1 MGCWHGYLS
10 GARCRLAYGPA
21 DATATHCLL
30 LQCSVKS
37 RLVLP
42 FWYRLTLVVL
52 EKGPLNGCVCVCVN
66 TRLGVRLRFRKWTTV
81 NGSREQFYPYLE
93 TCLNTNK
100 HVIRTVNVRCTGD
113 NLVLNMPTHQSSTEG
128 DKVASRA
135 TDYNKDTQSCTG
147 AGDEHPWWAVD
158 LSAKYDVRHVSITA
172 SSAAST
178 HRIELAVGLFIVSS
192 PTFAVV
198 TLGHGP
204 GHFIFR

>member
-1 MGCWHGYLS
+1 M
-10 GARCRLAYGPA
+10 
-21 DATATHCLL
+21 
-30 LQCSVKS
+30 
-37 RLVLP
+37 
-42 FWYRLTLVVL
+42 
-52 EKGPLNGCVCVCVN
+52 CVCVN

-81 NGSREQFYPYLE
+81 NGSREQFDPYLD

-100 HVIRTVNVRCTGD
+100 HLIRTVNVRCTGD

-158 LSAKYDVRHVSITA
+158 LSAKYDVRRVSITA